1 MPNTFL
7 TKAQRT
13 QLTEE
18 FIECQYEL
26 DEDYAEEAEIIDRQW
41 LSKLD
46 NAYFYNVMTD
56 TMPECMLYLN

>member
-1 MPNTFL
+1 MQNSFL

-26 DEDYAEEAEIIDRQW
+26 DEDYAEDAEITDRKW
-41 LSKLD
+41 LGQLD
-46 NAYFYNVMTD
+46 NARFFNVMVD

>member
-26 DEDYAEEAEIIDRQW
+26 DEDYAEEAEIIDR
-41 LSKLD
+41 
-46 NAYFYNVMTD
+46 
-56 TMPECMLYLN
+56 